1 MKNKDKCQ
9 ISGCRQFGD
18 LIYYGKELCDKHWNT
33 IDSDSTLKEMLG
45 VSE

>member
-18 LIYYGKELCDKHWNT
+18 LIYYGKELCDKHWTT
-33 IDSDSTLKEMLG
+33 IEDDSILKKMLG